1 MKRRK
6 EDIDE
11 DKRVFLLALSEHGT
25 IVRACELAHITRRTY
40 DRWVDADPGFSKEVD
55 THRVVFAENL
65 ENIALERVRN
75 PEKGQGSDMLLT
87 VLLNA
92 NNPNKFRPVAALNEE
107 SAKDL
112 IIEWRKAAKDMRKE
126 GSVEEVGSGIPE
138 SMEKTLV
145 EIMEKRSNAP
155 EESEELE
162 E

>member
-1 MKRRK
+1 M
-6 EDIDE
+6 
-11 DKRVFLLALSEHGT
+11 
-25 IVRACELAHITRRTY
+25 
-40 DRWVDADPGFSKEVD
+40 
-55 THRVVFAENL
+55 
-65 ENIALERVRN
+65 ERVRN